1 MNGVLKGHVA
11 NPGRVT
17 LLEVIDF
24 ALTETRLLGI
34 TAWEVV
40 DGIIAPC

>member
-1 MNGVLKGHVA
+1 MISVPQGHKA
-11 NPGRVT
+11 NLGRVI
-17 LLEVIDF
+17 LLGVIDF
-24 ALTETRLLGI
+24 ALTEGRRPGI